1 MHNDQGSPCF
11 LAMVPRGAG
20 EHKQDLT
27 VSPSSVLKHIGQ
39 LFILG
44 STFFLSL
51 NSCIRKQ
58 KIYIFTAMACK
69 PCVLYLKKESKI
81 NWMVP

>member
-44 STFFLSL
+44 STFFLPL
-51 NSCIRKQ
+51 NSCMKGSRKF
-58 KIYIFTAMACK
+58 IFPLLWPANLVYCISRK
-69 PCVLYLKKESKI
+69 SQR
-81 NWMVP
+81 